1 MTGTRHDPH
10 IYPDVP
16 PLGTFHSSHMFVVTF
31 IAVIA
36 AASATRYLDPSNIR
50 IVGGAQADENEWA
63 WQVSLQSQPYSF
75 FPWSHFCG
83 GSLIAPN
90 YVLTAAHC
98 VDGQRARN
106 IRAVAGLHRQSD
118 TSTAQIMSVSRIIMH
133 PDYNG
138 NGAGFPNDIALLE
151 LSGEVTSN
159 RAEVIGL
166 ARGTNSFIGNPDC
179 WITGWGKTSA
189 NSGTAEVLMEARM
202 DVIDNGNCADQWR
215 AVSGASIFDTH
226 ICLQA
231 EGKSAC
237 NGDSGGP
244 LVCNVNGAYVLAG
257 ATSWGITTC
266 EGFPSVYV
274 RVSKYLD
281 WINANMA

>member
-1 MTGTRHDPH
+1 MIQLDMYMIAITLLS
-10 IYPDVP
+10 V
-16 PLGTFHSSHMFVVTF
+16 
-31 IAVIA
+31 IAV
-36 AASATRYLDPSNIR
+36 ASATRYLDPMNAR
-50 IVGGAQADENEWA
+50 IVGGAQADENEWP
-63 WQVSLQSQPYSF
+63 WQVSLQSQAFSF

-106 IRAVAGLHRQSD
+106 IRVVAGLHRQSS
-118 TSTAQIMSVSRIIMH
+118 TSTAQAMSVSRIIMH
-133 PDYNG
+133 PNYNG

-159 RAEVIGL
+159 RATTIAL
-166 ARGTNSFIGNPDC
+166 ARGTSSFIGNPDC

-189 NSGTAEVLMEARM
+189 NSGTSEVLMEARM
-202 DVIDNGNCADQWR
+202 DVIGNGDCANQWR
-215 AVSGASIFDTH
+215 DISGASIFDTH

-244 LVCNVNGAYVLAG
+244 LVCRDNGAYVLAG

-266 EGFPSVYV
+266 EGYPSVYV

-281 WINANMA
+281 WINSNMN

>member
-1 MTGTRHDPH
+1 MEGTRPVPH
-10 IYPDVP
+10 KYPD
-16 PLGTFHSSHMFVVTF
+16 LSVTGKSYLSNM
-31 IAVIA
+31 IAITLISVIA
-36 AASATRYLDPSNIR
+36 AASATKYLDPTHVR
-50 IVGGAQADENEWA
+50 IVGGAEASENEWP
-63 WQVSLQSQPYSF
+63 WQVSLQAQPYSF

-118 TSTAQIMSVSRIIMH
+118 TTTSQALAVNRIIMH

-159 RAEVIGL
+159 RAEIIGL
-166 ARGTNSFIGNPDC
+166 ARGTSSFIGNPDC

-189 NSGTAEVLMEARM
+189 NSGTAEVLMEAQM

-226 ICLQA
+226 ICIEA
-231 EGKSAC
+231 EGRSAC

-244 LVCNVNGAYVLAG
+244 LVCKDNGAYVLAG